1 MRFILLLLPLI
12 AFSATFNLKLSKTN
26 PYLNEPITAK
36 FSLIYAKDENISKVN
51 FDEFELKNFKVVK
64 ALTKTEVKNNQIVKN
79 YYFWFIPLI
88 KDRLQIKP
96 IKIKIYIKES
106 NTILTNNK
114 YLYTKPKIVNVLEPK
129 ALIAGD
135 LNLKLN
141 AKKTKF
147 NKDEPINLN
156 LTLKGVA
163 NFDLIDFNLNLKNI
177 TYFKSKPKIKYFLED
192 NIIKANYSQNF
203 IINANKSFLLE
214 PIELKYFNTTIKD
227 IEYLKS
233 KKIKFEIKKDYSIYF
248 YILIAF
254 VLGLIIGSFVK
265 FRVKKTTPFLK
276 ELKKAKDTKS
286 MQKLLLPYA
295 NLIEVQKFLQKLQK
309 SNKLS
314 KSLKKEILDFF
325 YSFEK

>member
-1 MRFILLLLPLI
+1 MRFILLLLPII
-12 AFSATFNLKLSKTN
+12 AFSATFNLKLSKNN

-36 FSLIYAKDENISKVN
+36 FSLIYNKDENISKIN
-51 FDEFELKNFKVVK
+51 FDEFELKNFKIVK
-64 ALTKTEVKNNQIVKN
+64 TLTKTEFKDNIITKN

-88 KDRLQIKP
+88 KDKLKIKP

-114 YLYTKPKIVNVLEPK
+114 YLFTKPKIVDVLEPK
-129 ALIAGD
+129 ALISGD

-141 AKKTKF
+141 AEKTKF

-156 LTLKGVA
+156 LTLIGVA
-163 NFDLIDFNLNLKNI
+163 NFDLIDFNLDLPNI
-177 TYFKSKPKIKYFLED
+177 TYFKSKPKIKYFLEK

-203 IINANKSFLLE
+203 IINANKSFSVN
-214 PIELKYFNTTIKD
+214 PIELKYFNTVIKD

-233 KKIKFEIKKDYSIYF
+233 KEIRFEIKKDYSIYF

-254 VLGLIIGSFVK
+254 ILGLIIGSFLK
-265 FRVKKTTPFLK
+265 FKTKKTTSFVK
-276 ELKKAKDTKS
+276 ELKKAKDTKK

-295 NLIEVQKFLQKLQK
+295 NLIEVQIFLQKLQK
-309 SNKLS
+309 SKKLNKN
-314 KSLKKEILDFF
+314 LKKEILDFF
-325 YSFEK
+325 S